1 MLARNPLSPTVGVSL
16 GRRKRGYFIDA
27 MVAFLAAV
35 ALTALYV
42 SLVAWA
48 QEPTR
53 ECCRGFVGSM
63 HREGGRG
70 H

>member
-1 MLARNPLSPTVGVSL
+1 MLARNPLPPTTVGVSP

-27 MVAFLAAV
+27 MVAFFAAA

-48 QEPTR
+48 QQPM
-53 ECCRGFVGSM
+53 RGCFFRPM
-63 HREGGRG
+63 HRGNEEAAS
-70 H
+70 